1 MESFVSRFGH
11 FVWMWIA
18 IHIQSD
24 HCETN
29 DYIPPV
35 EVLFTTMTEQNLFY
49 YNINF
54 LHTVLFTFLKEL
66 IKIICLAVRRCLNW

>member
-1 MESFVSRFGH
+1 MESFVSRFDH

-35 EVLFTTMTEQNLFY
+35 EVLFTTMTEQTYFTIILIFSILFS
-49 YNINF
+49 
-54 LHTVLFTFLKEL
+54 LHF
-66 IKIICLAVRRCLNW
+66 

>member
-18 IHIQSD
+18 IQSD

-54 LHTVLFTFLKEL
+54 LHF
-66 IKIICLAVRRCLNW
+66 

>member
-35 EVLFTTMTEQNLFY
+35 EVLFTTKTYFTIILIFV
-49 YNINF
+49 
-54 LHTVLFTFLKEL
+54 HTVLFTFLKEL
-66 IKIICLAVRRCLNW
+66 IKIICLAIRRCLNW

>member
-11 FVWMWIA
+11 FVWMWIT

-54 LHTVLFTFLKEL
+54 LHF
-66 IKIICLAVRRCLNW
+66 